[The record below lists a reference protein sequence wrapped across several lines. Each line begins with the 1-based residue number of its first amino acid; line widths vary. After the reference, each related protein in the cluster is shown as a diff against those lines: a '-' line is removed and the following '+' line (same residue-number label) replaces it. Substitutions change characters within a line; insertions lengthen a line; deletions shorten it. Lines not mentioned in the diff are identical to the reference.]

1 MKKVK
6 MFLKDPQSIIGLCIL
21 TVMLV
26 LAIFAPVICP
36 GNPIFSVGVPLQAP
50 GQDFLLGTD
59 YLGRDVWAMLVWGS
73 RVSIIFA
80 FGASVLSLLVGI
92 VLGALSGY
100 IGGWLDDL
108 MCRVFELFYIIPRT
122 FLVILMVAFFGSS
135 ISLMVIIVGLTIWP
149 SNAKIMRAQVLT
161 LKRRG
166 YVQAAD
172 VAGGTKLSILFR
184 HIVPNGMGP
193 VHSNSVLQMAQAE
206 LTEASLSFLGLG
218 DPNQASRGLIL
229 NAGLRNISTAPWL
242 VIAPGIALALLL
254 LAFNLIGTALHRTLN
269 VKQAVTE

>member
-26 LAIFAPVICP
+26 LAIFAPVICA

-193 VHSNSVLQMAQAE
+193 VLSNSVLQMAQAV

-218 DPNQASRGLIL
+218 DPNQASWGLIL
-229 NAGLRNISTAPWL
+229 NAGQRNISTAPWL

>member
-172 VAGGTKLSILFR
+172 VAGGTKLSIPFL

-193 VHSNSVLQMAQAE
+193 VLSNSVLQMAQAV

-218 DPNQASRGLIL
+218 DPNQASWGLIL
-229 NAGLRNISTAPWL
+229 NAGQRNISTAPWL

>member
-1 MKKVK
+1 MKKAK
-6 MFLKDPQSIIGLCIL
+6 TFLKDPQSIIGLIIL
-21 TVMLV
+21 AVMLV
-26 LAIFAPVICP
+26 MAIFAPVICP

-50 GQDFLLGTD
+50 GGEFLLGTD

-80 FGASVLSLLVGI
+80 FGASLLSLLVGI

-108 MCRVFELFYIIPRT
+108 MCRIFELFYIIPRT

-172 VAGGTKLSILFR
+172 VAGGSKLGILFR

-193 VHSNSVLQMAQAE
+193 VLSNSVLQMAQAV
-206 LTEASLSFLGLG
+206 
-218 DPNQASRGLIL
+218 PRGLCRHRRPL
-229 NAGLRNISTAPWL
+229 GSELHLLRGQPAHHRR
-242 VIAPGIALALLL
+242 PGRRLL
-254 LAFNLIGTALHRTLN
+254 RP
-269 VKQAVTE
+269 QR

>member
-108 MCRVFELFYIIPRT
+108 MCRVFELFYIIPWR
-122 FLVILMVAFFGSS
+122 FLVILMVDFFGYY
-135 ISLMVIIVGLTIWP
+135 ISLKVIIVGLTIWP

-193 VHSNSVLQMAQAE
+193 VLSNSVLQMAQAV

-218 DPNQASRGLIL
+218 DPNQASWGLIL
-229 NAGLRNISTAPWL
+229 NAGQRNISTAPWL

>member
-36 GNPIFSVGVPLQAP
+36 GNPVFSVGVPLQAP
-50 GQDFLLGTD
+50 GQHFLLGTD

-193 VHSNSVLQMAQAE
+193 VLSNSVLQMAQAV

-218 DPNQASRGLIL
+218 DPNQASWGLIL
-229 NAGLRNISTAPWL
+229 NAGQRNISTAPWL

>member
-80 FGASVLSLLVGI
+80 FGASVLSLVVGI

-193 VHSNSVLQMAQAE
+193 VLSNSVLQMAQAV

-218 DPNQASRGLIL
+218 DPNQASWGLIL
-229 NAGLRNISTAPWL
+229 NAGQRNISTAPWL

>member
-122 FLVILMVAFFGSS
+122 FLVILIVAFFGSS
-135 ISLMVIIVGLTIWP
+135 ISLMVIIVGLPIWP

-193 VHSNSVLQMAQAE
+193 VLSNSVLQMAQAV

-218 DPNQASRGLIL
+218 DPNQASWGLIL
-229 NAGLRNISTAPWL
+229 NAGQRNIRTAPWL

>member
-6 MFLKDPQSIIGLCIL
+6 MYLKDPQSIIGLCIL

-193 VHSNSVLQMAQAE
+193 VLSNSVLQMAQAV

-218 DPNQASRGLIL
+218 DPNQASWGLIL
-229 NAGLRNISTAPWL
+229 NAGQRNISTAPWL

>member
-193 VHSNSVLQMAQAE
+193 VLSNSVLQMAQAV

-218 DPNQASRGLIL
+218 DPNQASWGLIL
-229 NAGLRNISTAPWL
+229 NAGQRNISTAPWL

-254 LAFNLIGTALHRTLN
+254 LAFNMIGTALHRTLN

>member
-1 MKKVK
+1 MRKVK
-6 MFLKDPQSIIGLCIL
+6 TFFRGPQSTIGLIIL
-21 TVMLV
+21 AVMWI
-26 LAIFAPVICP
+26 LAMFAPVICP
-36 GNPIFSVGVPLQAP
+36 GSPLFSVGAPLQAP
-50 GQDFLLGTD
+50 GGDFLMGTD

-80 FGASVLSLLVGI
+80 FGASLLSLLVGI

-108 MCRVFELFYIIPRT
+108 MCRIFELFYIIPRT

-135 ISLMVIIVGLTIWP
+135 IGLMVIIVGLTIWP

-172 VAGGTKLSILFR
+172 VAGGGRLSILFR

-193 VHSNSVLQMAQAE
+193 VLSNSVLQMAQAV

-218 DPNQASRGLIL
+218 DPNQASWGLIL
-229 NAGLRNISTAPWL
+229 NAGQRNISTAPWL
-242 VIAPGIALALLL
+242 VIYPGIALALLL
-254 LAFNLIGTALHRTLN
+254 LAFNLIGTALHKTLN
-269 VKQAVTE
+269 VKQTVME

>member
-26 LAIFAPVICP
+26 LAIFAPGICP
-36 GNPIFSVGVPLQAP
+36 GNPIFSGGVPLQAP

-193 VHSNSVLQMAQAE
+193 GLSNSVLQMAQAV

-218 DPNQASRGLIL
+218 DPNQASWGLIL
-229 NAGLRNISTAPWL
+229 NAGQRNISTAPWL

>member
-149 SNAKIMRAQVLT
+149 SNAKIMLEN
-161 LKRRG
+161 
-166 YVQAAD
+166 
-172 VAGGTKLSILFR
+172 ILQR
-184 HIVPNGMGP
+184 
-193 VHSNSVLQMAQAE
+193 
-206 LTEASLSFLGLG
+206 
-218 DPNQASRGLIL
+218 
-229 NAGLRNISTAPWL
+229 
-242 VIAPGIALALLL
+242 
-254 LAFNLIGTALHRTLN
+254 
-269 VKQAVTE
+269 

>member
-1 MKKVK
+1 MKKLK
-6 MFLKDPQSIIGLCIL
+6 SFLCNPQTIIGLII
-21 TVMLV
+21 
-26 LAIFAPVICP
+26 LAIMLTLSILAPVICP
-36 GNPIFSVGVPLQAP
+36 GNPLFSVGRPLQAP
-50 GQDFLLGTD
+50 GGDYLMGTD

-80 FGASVLSLLVGI
+80 FGASLLSLVIGI

-108 MCRVFELFYIIPRT
+108 MCRTFELFYIIPRT

-135 ISLMVIIVGLTIWP
+135 IGLMVLIVGITIWP

-172 VAGGTKLSILFR
+172 VAGGTRLGILFR

-193 VHSNSVLQMAQAE
+193 VLSNSVLQMAQAV

-218 DPNQASRGLIL
+218 DPNAASWGMIL
-229 NAGLRNISTAPWL
+229 NAGQKHINTAPWL
-242 VIAPGIALALLL
+242 VIYPGIALALLL
-254 LAFNLIGTALHRTLN
+254 LAFNLIGTALHKALN
-269 VKQAVTE
+269 VKNTIMD